1 MTTEKTPKPRLTVEK
16 APAQHK
22 ERITDFLRWLAEEWP
37 PTRSVRVHFLA
48 KPVGDGG
55 LEAPYGIADGGKM
68 LYIASAQP
76 GASWVAI
83 AESAAEAYASAVRF
97 APDRK
102 LWARR
107 ALLRYRELRAL

>member
-1 MTTEKTPKPRLTVEK
+1 MATDKIQKPRLTVEK
-16 APAQHK
+16 APAQYK
-22 ERITDFLRWLAEEWP
+22 ERLTDFLRWLAQEWP
-37 PTRSVRVHFLA
+37 PTRSVRVHFLN
-48 KPVGDGG
+48 KPVGSGG

-68 LYIASAQP
+68 LYVAAGQP

-97 APDRK
+97 APERR

-107 ALLRYRELRAL
+107 ALLRYRELRGL